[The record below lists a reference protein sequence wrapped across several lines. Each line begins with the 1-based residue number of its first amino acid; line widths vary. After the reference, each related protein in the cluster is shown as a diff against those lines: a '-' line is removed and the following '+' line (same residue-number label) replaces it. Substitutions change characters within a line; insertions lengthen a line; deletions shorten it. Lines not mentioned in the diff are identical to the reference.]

1 MTVCIFSQPFK
12 WQKQAVCVDRR
23 LWDSAVCL
31 LLIVFISSSFPKQQ
45 AGYSGPLWDTESHW
59 QRGHP
64 SSTCC
69 ICLYLLLLQYPHIS
83 FHSLA
88 CFSSASFLSYE
99 THCSLLWDGISSL
112 WVQTAMILVVRCNW
126 DIKKGKRFASCD
138 VPNTK
143 IKRRLWNPAE
153 IVQQQNRLM
162 LHC

>member
-1 MTVCIFSQPFK
+1 MRACQRWDMYLYLASSWSGLWLCVFLVSLLNDKNRLF
-12 WQKQAVCVDRR
+12 CVDRR
-23 LWDSAVCL
+23 LWDSAVCP

-112 WVQTAMILVVRCNW
+112 WVQTAIHR
-126 DIKKGKRFASCD
+126 
-138 VPNTK
+138 
-143 IKRRLWNPAE
+143 E
-153 IVQQQNRLM
+153 IDGNSSKWSL
-162 LHC
+162 